1 LTPVCAKNGPNPVFQ
16 TKDILTKAF
25 FWNFCDYIFLRQNC
39 FGKKIFKKFWNFIWK
54 FFEENIFGN
63 SFENLLFQTVL
74 KLSFFEKENILK
86 LFWKKGFFERK
97 NSFRIFEFFEK
108 CSGQILL
115 KNNFLTN

>member
-1 LTPVCAKNGPNPVFQ
+1 LCQKWAKPRFPNKRYSDQGVFL
-16 TKDILTKAF
+16 KFLWLHF
-25 FWNFCDYIFLRQNC
+25 FETELFW
-39 FGKKIFKKFWNFIWK
+39 KKIFKKFWNFIWK